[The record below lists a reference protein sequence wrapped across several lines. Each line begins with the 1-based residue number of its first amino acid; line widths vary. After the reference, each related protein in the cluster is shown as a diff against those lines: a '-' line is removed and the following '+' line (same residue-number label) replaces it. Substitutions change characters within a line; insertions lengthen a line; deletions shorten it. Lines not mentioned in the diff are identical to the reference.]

1 MSCAEASSRLR
12 DASTCREVMQPSL
25 RSLFVP
31 CLGEWK
37 PPETQYAMTLVVRTT
52 GNITG
57 LDNEIRQ
64 KIEERGRQFAYRV
77 ATGEDL
83 VARSVKNER
92 TLAKLST
99 LFGALSLV
107 PTSVG
112 LYALITIM
120 ANSRRRE
127 IAIRIAV
134 GASHFDVTTLLL
146 KEILI
151 IILAGEVIGIALALM
166 GQRFVQTLLFS
177 TLRSEVWPVL
187 LAITLTIFIGALA
200 VYMPL
205 YRLVHADTSRV
216 LRID

>member
-1 MSCAEASSRLR
+1 
-12 DASTCREVMQPSL
+12 MQPSL